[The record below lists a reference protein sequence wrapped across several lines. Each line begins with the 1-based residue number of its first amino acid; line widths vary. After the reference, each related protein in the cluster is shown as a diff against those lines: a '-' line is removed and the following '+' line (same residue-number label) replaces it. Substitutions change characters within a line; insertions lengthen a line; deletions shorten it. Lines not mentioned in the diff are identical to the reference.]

1 MTEERPNDQEQA
13 DDENPDDREQP
24 DDLGAL

>member
-1 MTEERPNDQEQA
+1 MTEEHPNDQEQA